1 MSWQEHPLDLVS
13 VLPYILI
20 GVVIVACVAFLWI
33 WATQRAL
40 DRTND
45 YTMLA
50 ASSPACYKDLNSN
63 K

>member
-1 MSWQEHPLDLVS
+1 MSWQEHLLDLVS

-20 GVVIVACVAFLWI
+20 GVVIGVVIVAFVAFLWI

-40 DRTND
+40 DRTNN

-50 ASSPACYKDLNSN
+50 ASSPACYKD
-63 K
+63 